1 MSRADV
7 LIDPAW
13 VQAYPDDPGVMLAE
27 ANEGTIKGTRRPPLC
42 SCRHSRDAHRHYRPG
57 SDCAVCECPR
67 LSPWNP
73 APGPAG
79 RAVEARGRLS
89 RVARRAWRW

>member
-7 LIDPAW
+7 LIDADW
-13 VQAYPDDPGVMLAE
+13 VQAYPDAPGVGLAE
-27 ANEGTIKGTRRPPLC
+27 ANEDNIKWTRRPLLC

-73 APGPAG
+73 APRHRRPGSKAG
-79 RAVEARGRLS
+79 GRLS